1 MKFGDVPVDEAEGCV
16 LAHSMTVAGRKWPK
30 GRVLSPADL
39 FDLRAEGVGTVIA
52 ARLEPGDVSEDAAAA
67 RIAQAILGPGVEA
80 RGAATGRVNLHATAG
95 GLFRVNAEAVNRI
108 NGISEAV
115 TLATLPDLDPVE
127 PGRMVATVKIIPFAV
142 PEDTLALAEFLTPAE
157 TLSVA
162 PWRSRVVGLVQTR
175 VAGTKEGVLE
185 KTAATTA
192 ARLAACDSVL
202 AAERRCEHTV
212 DAVAASLRALKA
224 DDCDLFLMIG
234 ASAITDR
241 GDVLPVALEAVGGRV
256 EHFGMPVD
264 PGNLLMLGWWG
275 DAPVLGLPGC
285 ARSPKLNGAD
295 WVLRRLIADVPVTG
309 RDIMGMGVGGL
320 VNDVPERPLPRAR
333 AVAVPPPAETEGAGR

>member
-1 MKFGDVPVDEAEGCV
+1 M
-16 LAHSMTVAGRKWPK
+16 
-30 GRVLSPADL
+30 
-39 FDLRAEGVGTVIA
+39 
-52 ARLEPGDVSEDAAAA
+52 
-67 RIAQAILGPGVEA
+67 QA
-80 RGAATGRVNLHATAG
+80 RGAATGRVNLHAATG

-108 NGISEAV
+108 NGVSEAV
-115 TLATLPDLDPVE
+115 TLATLPDLEPVE

-142 PEDTLALAEFLTPAE
+142 PEDTLALAELLAPPE
-157 TLSVA
+157 TLAVA
-162 PWRSRVVGLVQTR
+162 PWRSRAVGLVQTR

-202 AAERRCEHTV
+202 AAERRCGHTV
-212 DAVAASLRALKA
+212 SAVAASLRALKA
-224 DDCDLFLMIG
+224 EGCDLILMIG

-241 GDVLPVALEAVGGRV
+241 GDVLPSALESVGGQV

-264 PGNLLMLGWWG
+264 PGNLLMLGRWN
-275 DAPVLGLPGC
+275 DLPVLGLPGC

-309 RDIMGMGVGGL
+309 RDIVGMGVGGL

-333 AVAVPPPAETEGAGR
+333 AIPVPPTNGTDDAGRPPPGLEARFIHGKTPSVTRQ